1 MSMQGLAYASSEPVI
16 AASYKVFPEDFQ
28 VKEILN
34 FEPDGEGD
42 HLFLYVEKKGLTTQE
57 VQKRLMQYFKLPDRD
72 VSFSGMKDKHA
83 LTQQWFSVKQG
94 NNELRD
100 AKELNSEQLHVQRTI
115 KNKRKLRRGSHHSNQ
130 FSIRLRDL
138 SERPK
143 ELIDSLQNLS
153 LEGVPNYFGEQR
165 FGRNGGNV
173 DYARKLFN
181 GSLKIKERYKRNLY
195 ISAARAHLFNLV
207 LSQRVE
213 EKTWSTYTS
222 GDVMSLDGSSASF
235 KPENWDKFLADRLDK
250 KDIHPS
256 GPMWGAGKLK
266 TEDLSEALE
275 EKIVSTENELKLGL
289 EKIGLEQERR
299 ALRSMPENLSYK
311 VEDDKTIVLEF
322 SLAKGAY
329 ATSFLRE
336 LVKLRGQV
344 YVVKKTEQV

>member
-1 MSMQGLAYASSEPVI
+1 MQRLAYASVEPEI
-16 AASYKVFPEDFQ
+16 TASYKVCPEDFQ

-42 HLFLYVEKKGLTTQE
+42 HLFLYVEKKGLTTQD
-57 VQKRLMQYFKLPDRD
+57 VQKRLMNFFKLSDRD
-72 VSFSGMKDKHA
+72 VSFSGMKDKQA

-94 NNELRD
+94 NNQLRD
-100 AKELNSEQLHVQRTI
+100 ANELNAEHLHVQRII

-138 SERPK
+138 SGQGET
-143 ELIDSLQNLS
+143 LIDSLQNLS

-165 FGRNGGNV
+165 FGRNGDNV
-173 DYARKLFN
+173 ANAKLYFN
-181 GSLKIKERYKRNLY
+181 GSLKIKEHYKRSLY

-213 EKTWSTYTS
+213 EKNWNTYTS

-235 KPENWDKFLADRLDK
+235 KPESWDKNLADRLNK

-256 GPMWGAGKLK
+256 GPMWGVGELK

-275 EKIVSTENELKLGL
+275 KEVASTEHELKLGL
-289 EKIGLEQERR
+289 ENVGLQQERR

-311 VEDDKTIVLEF
+311 VENDTTIVLDF
-322 SLAKGAY
+322 SLSKGAY

-336 LVKLRGQV
+336 LVKLERQV
-344 YVVKKTEQV
+344 YAK